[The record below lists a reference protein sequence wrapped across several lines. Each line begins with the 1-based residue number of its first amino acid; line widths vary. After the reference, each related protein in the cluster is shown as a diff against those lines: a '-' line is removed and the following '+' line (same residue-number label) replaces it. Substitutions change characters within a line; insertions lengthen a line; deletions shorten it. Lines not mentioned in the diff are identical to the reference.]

1 MATYFI
7 YPTDGPETYAS
18 VDSGS
23 VASGSVAQGG
33 GVYTSSSSK
42 VTSDEQLID
51 GNLSTAANFTEQHAT
66 IRVDKGSGS
75 IDKIDSAAYY
85 STADDDGGFK
95 FFTNTASDNATTT
108 AQATIAATV
117 LGWNVDATMTIG
129 NSKRFWY
136 MSAHEE
142 AVATVTQVILGTKL
156 SLTNVGLSGTE
167 GVIHENTMITS
178 QGGVEYSNKKHDGKK
193 FWSLSL
199 KFVSSAY
206 KASLEVMREAV
217 NGSHNSF
224 LYYDGNAYNY
234 VNMSDDSLRFQEVA
248 YGVYDSNIKLTEV
261 L

>member
-85 STADDDGGFK
+85 
-95 FFTNTASDNATTT
+95 FTNTASDNATTT
-108 AQATIAATV
+108 TQATIAATV

-199 KFVSSAY
+199 KFVSSA
-206 KASLEVMREAV
+206 
-217 NGSHNSF
+217 
-224 LYYDGNAYNY
+224 
-234 VNMSDDSLRFQEVA
+234 
-248 YGVYDSNIKLTEV
+248 
-261 L
+261 